1 MEIINGGRNQMTHIL
16 TIGLSSPH
24 KAKELAQL
32 FIAKEKP
39 SYPDFLKKINGW
51 AAPTYKGKY
60 RTIALYECPD
70 IKLYE
75 AMVALTKRYNF
86 YASLGDYTFEILPLI
101 SEADTLPIVL
111 GK

>member
-1 MEIINGGRNQMTHIL
+1 MTHIL
-16 TIGLSSPH
+16 TIGLSSPN

-32 FIAKEKP
+32 YMSKEKP
-39 SYPDFLKKINGW
+39 SYPDFLKKINSW
-51 AAPTYKGKY
+51 AAPNYQGKY

-70 IKLYE
+70 NKLYE

-86 YASLGDYTFEILPLI
+86 YTSKGDYTFEILPLM